1 MGGDFTGIGVS
12 RLGQT
17 WPNLLGHRMGAVEPP
32 VVSFLEA
39 EAGDDKATT
48 RGGRAHGIEGSC
60 CNDVVVRH

>member
-39 EAGDDKATT
+39 EAGRRQGDDKRRQEPTASKAAVVTT
-48 RGGRAHGIEGSC
+48 
-60 CNDVVVRH
+60 